1 MVSSQSG
8 KEVWSTALMSRLP
21 VPHLMREGHHEHE
34 SKDQTALTIAQL
46 LVISCQLPPTACHPR
61 LTTHGLPP
69 TACHPRLATHGLPP
83 TAYHPRL
90 ATHSLPPTAYHPRL
104 ATHGLPPTACHP
116 RLATHGL
123 PSTAYHP
130 CLAMQW
136 LNLQMSGWF
145 SICVFLR

>member
-61 LTTHGLPP
+61 LATHGSPPTARHPRLATHGLQPTACHPRLTTHGLPP
-69 TACHPRLATHGLPP
+69 TACHPRLAIHGLPP
-83 TAYHPRL
+83 MPCHAVVEFTNVWLVFHMCLPQIVKI
-90 ATHSLPPTAYHPRL
+90 THLVLT
-104 ATHGLPPTACHP
+104 
-116 RLATHGL
+116 
-123 PSTAYHP
+123 
-130 CLAMQW
+130 
-136 LNLQMSGWF
+136 
-145 SICVFLR
+145 I